1 MFRVFVHPVGR
12 DHYIEDIVEQ
22 VHFQDTINLSCG
34 GQGGW
39 GVNFQKPGLKRPI
52 YQNIVTVTLKAVL
65 IINDDT
71 LNRFEWDIDNVIY
84 LFEALICKCLAT
96 GLLQIETEILN
107 APLRAMLF
115 IIVLGILLNGYIC
128 QVNKHIIQFS
138 NIRCVFLIAK
148 TSES

>member
-1 MFRVFVHPVGR
+1 
-12 DHYIEDIVEQ
+12 
-22 VHFQDTINLSCG
+22 
-34 GQGGW
+34 
-39 GVNFQKPGLKRPI
+39 
-52 YQNIVTVTLKAVL
+52 VL